1 MTLPLHSRSDS
12 IEWAQELRLFI
23 EETVI
28 SILAISIQFRLRQP
42 VHSRSD
48 RSLRYYPIL
57 IAKFLSFLST
67 GNKGSPD

>member
-12 IEWAQELRLFI
+12 IESAQELRLFI

-28 SILAISIQFRLRQP
+28 SILAISIQLRLRQP

-48 RSLRYYPIL
+48 RSLWYYPIL
-57 IAKFLSFLST
+57 IAKILSSLST
-67 GNKGSPD
+67 GNKGYPD